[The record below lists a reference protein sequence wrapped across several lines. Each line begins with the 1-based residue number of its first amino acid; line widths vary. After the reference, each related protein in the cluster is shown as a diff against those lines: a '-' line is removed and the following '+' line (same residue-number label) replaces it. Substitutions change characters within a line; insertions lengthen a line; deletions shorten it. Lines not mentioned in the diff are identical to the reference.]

1 MRILKPRKMNLK
13 TTPFTELEFKKKY
26 GISTFNELGMDINIL
41 NEVAEYSKIPSGN
54 FYKFGVIINGEY
66 NWYFEGIAVADNR
79 NKMREI
85 YGGILQ
91 VNSGTDNIPFIY
103 KVKRL

>member
-1 MRILKPRKMNLK
+1 MNLK

-26 GISTFNELGMDINIL
+26 GISSFNELGMDINIL
-41 NEVAEYSKIPSGN
+41 NEVTEYNKIPSGN
-54 FYKFGVIINGEY
+54 FYKFGVIINDQY
-66 NWYFEGIAVADNR
+66 NWYFEGIAVADSR

-91 VNSGTDNIPFIY
+91 VNANTDNIPFIY
-103 KVKRL
+103 KVKRI